1 MKKVLFLLAVA
12 VLFFQASGFSQKTR
26 VGVTAGI
33 TNSNMYGTV
42 GGATFKGN
50 PKAGVTVG
58 MLLESPIGK
67 TKFSFQPA
75 VSYVQKGYVISET
88 NAAKSWAALRYVDL
102 DFNFLLNSKGKTTF
116 YFGLGPSVG
125 FDLPSSFVTK
135 TNNATAINPDP
146 SPEFSRAATKIK
158 FGDEPLD
165 NFRGLD
171 FGINGMAGFRLAKGF
186 SLSVNYNF
194 GLRNIATKGTPDELS
209 NGYVGVRLGYLFKNK

>member
-42 GGATFKGN
+42 GGTTFKGD
-50 PKAGVTVG
+50 PKVGVTAG
-58 MLLESPIGK
+58 LFLESKIGK
-67 TKFSFQPA
+67 SKFSFQPA
-75 VSYVQKGYVISET
+75 ISYVQKGYVISET
-88 NAAKSWAALRYVDL
+88 NDAKSWVALRYADL
-102 DFNFLLNSKGKTTF
+102 DLNFLLNSKGKTTF
-116 YFGLGPSVG
+116 YIGLGPSIG
-125 FDLPSSFVTK
+125 FDLPSSFITK
-135 TNNATAINPDP
+135 TNNATVVNPNPDP
-146 SPEFSRAATKIK
+146 EFSKAATKIN
-158 FGDEPLD
+158 FGDEALD
-165 NFRGLD
+165 DFRGLD

-194 GLRNIATKGTPDELS
+194 GLRNIATKGSSDEIS